1 MPRSP
6 SRCSAPLA
14 PTAIASA
21 SACSAAASS
30 LARAVMLTALVSL
43 SLCTS
48 GCYLAHLAR
57 GQMRLL
63 CARVPVEE
71 VLRDSDTPPELRAQ
85 LGRVGEVRTFA
96 ELGGRYTEYAPWPGD
111 FVVTTVVAT
120 RPGEVEP
127 VTSWFPIVGSVPY
140 RGYFDAES
148 AHAYAEKLRRRDLD
162 VCEQKVRAYSTLGWF
177 DDPLTGPM
185 LREEED
191 TLVETLFHE
200 LLHATVFVPGD
211 PEFNEGVAAFFGQE
225 ARVRFYAEVDGA
237 AAGERERRIVSEHRR
252 LRAEILALRRAVEN
266 LYASDPPGPA
276 RAAPS
281 RPSEATAVELTGYDA
296 AALAAELP
304 LGDAC
309 LAISGTYHADT
320 AGLVGVLHALG
331 GDLSA
336 FLARV
341 KEAAEADD
349 PRAALLGEPVPER

>member
-1 MPRSP
+1 P

-30 LARAVMLTALVSL
+30 RARAVMLTALVSL

-71 VLRDSDTPPELRAQ
+71 VLRASDTPPELRAQ
-85 LGRVGEVRTFA
+85 LGRVGEVRAFA
-96 ELGGRYTEYAPWPGD
+96 ERLGLSVGGRYTEYAPWPGD

-162 VCEQKVRAYSTLGWF
+162 VCEKKVRAYS
-177 DDPLTGPM
+177 
-185 LREEED
+185 
-191 TLVETLFHE
+191 
-200 LLHATVFVPGD
+200 
-211 PEFNEGVAAFFGQE
+211 
-225 ARVRFYAEVDGA
+225 
-237 AAGERERRIVSEHRR
+237 
-252 LRAEILALRRAVEN
+252 
-266 LYASDPPGPA
+266 
-276 RAAPS
+276 
-281 RPSEATAVELTGYDA
+281 
-296 AALAAELP
+296 
-304 LGDAC
+304 
-309 LAISGTYHADT
+309 
-320 AGLVGVLHALG
+320 
-331 GDLSA
+331 
-336 FLARV
+336 
-341 KEAAEADD
+341 
-349 PRAALLGEPVPER
+349 